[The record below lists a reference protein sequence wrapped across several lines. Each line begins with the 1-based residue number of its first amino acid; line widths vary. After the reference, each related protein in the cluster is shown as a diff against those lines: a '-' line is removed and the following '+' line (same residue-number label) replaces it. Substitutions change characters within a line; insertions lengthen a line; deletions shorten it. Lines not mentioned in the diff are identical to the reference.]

1 MSKEQDKDKEKVNPI
16 AAVIGTAILSA
27 GLISIYMQLTRPY
40 KRIGDVIFVDFKGK
54 NS

>member
-1 MSKEQDKDKEKVNPI
+1 MSKEQDKEKVNPI

-27 GLISIYMQLTRPY
+27 GLISIYMQLARPY
-40 KRIGDVIFVDFKGK
+40 KRVGGVIFVDFKGK